1 MRVVKQWIFSRWACS
16 SIVVCVMT
24 SVGAWWPWAAHG
36 AYAMKVTI
44 TAPKGSTGEKPAAK
58 YPVATKTIPCDGP
71 GFDAITMT
79 ATYDA
84 TNASKVVDRDV
95 YLMLYS
101 PEGIGGDSA
110 KYLVMSK
117 QNIGSSFLL
126 LKRPGLA
133 DLSSSE
139 VFIPRSENLSTA
151 GAFTETLLGSAISV
165 QGAEAGVWQLVGIVA
180 DKARI
185 SFDNPAT
192 WDAWDVATVIL
203 RKPWKGSGATQLCD

>member
-1 MRVVKQWIFSRWACS
+1 MYLFFSRWVRFLAL
-16 SIVVCVMT
+16 VHT
-24 SVGAWWPWAAHG
+24 LAGLWVGLAGSAYG
-36 AYAMKVTI
+36 AYSMKVTI

-58 YPVATKTIPCDGP
+58 YPVATRTIPCDGP
-71 GFDAITMT
+71 GFDAIAMT

-95 YLMLYS
+95 YLMLYN

-126 LKRPGLA
+126 LKRPGLS
-133 DLSSSE
+133 DLSPAE

-180 DKARI
+180 DKTKI

-203 RKPWKGSGATQLCD
+203 RKPWKGAGVTQLCD